1 MTVYH
6 PPSTHVDVENLFGAL
21 HPAVTPKWKQLVKVL
36 KVDEDLIDEI
46 FNNNEMDEE
55 CLKDILKN
63 ILKDILKVWIKNSS
77 PTWKNVTDVLWK
89 FGEDQLAES
98 LYVKRKTQ

>member
-1 MTVYH
+1 MTVHH
-6 PPSTHVDVENLFGAL
+6 PPSTPVDVENLFGAL
-21 HPAVTPKWKQLVKVL
+21 HPAVTPKWKHLLKVL
-36 KVDEDLIDEI
+36 EVDGDLIDEI
-46 FNNNEMDEE
+46 FSNEMDEE

-63 ILKDILKVWIKNSS
+63 ILKNILKVWIKNPS
-77 PTWKNVTDVLWK
+77 TWKNVTDVLRK